1 MLYPEASYISRY
13 DGSQQKHYQLLN
25 YLDFEYNLKP
35 KYAKAATM
43 KNQLT
48 AVTNYRLS
56 IIAANMTPPKTS
68 FDIS

>member
-13 DGSQQKHYQLLN
+13 DGSQQKHYQLHN

-43 KNQLT
+43 KKPTNSSDKLSTIHNSSQYDTSENQ
-48 AVTNYRLS
+48 
-56 IIAANMTPPKTS
+56 
-68 FDIS
+68 F